1 MGHLPFWKPA
11 FVLYYVYTDI
21 LLLVY
26 SKKILLSCS
35 RNGSCHSMM
44 TNSMY
49 W

>member
-26 SKKILLSCS
+26 SKKFFLVVHVMAHVIQC
-35 RNGSCHSMM
+35 
-44 TNSMY
+44 
-49 W
+49 